1 MVDPRTDTIYVANS
15 SDRTVSVINGATTR
29 LERLARFGNEPDG
42 VAVDPSTNTIY
53 VTNAGSGTVSV
64 INGATDKVI
73 ATVRVGYD
81 PLSVAVNPSTNT
93 VYVANLGHMSNDSSG
108 TVSVIECAT

>member
-1 MVDPRTDTIYVANS
+1 
-15 SDRTVSVINGATTR
+15 
-29 LERLARFGNEPDG
+29 
-42 VAVDPSTNTIY
+42 
-53 VTNAGSGTVSV
+53 VSV